1 MAIFPSQLS
10 ALVKALA
17 VHSQNAR
24 KVHKNMATC
33 ASQVQLAYN
42 GLETDRLKI
51 LAGDE
56 PNASIEKHMERIK
69 AAEASFPIKVPMDA
83 FKREEGDAKDPLRN
97 LWTATVRLRDAMAAE
112 AAPTVADVQSAPSE
126 ASTESEL

>member
-1 MAIFPSQLS
+1 MMTTSNSQVP
-10 ALVKALA
+10 ALVKARA

-24 KVHKNMATC
+24 KAHKNMSLE

-56 PNASIEKHMERIK
+56 PNDSIEKHMDRIK
-69 AAEASFPIKVPMDA
+69 TAEAS
-83 FKREEGDAKDPLRN
+83 RLSTN
-97 LWTATVRLRDAMAAE
+97 NVRY
-112 AAPTVADVQSAPSE
+112 
-126 ASTESEL
+126 